1 MTHLDATSPAPRTVD
16 FTSAHDVFISYAR
29 EDESTADSLQA
40 DLSAASLS
48 TFLDRRSLLV
58 GVDWHAELM
67 TAIAGAATLVVVFSD
82 AWQQSPM
89 CQDELAAARNQ
100 GKSVIAYRPNGK
112 KRAAHAHSIPTDTL
126 HAAGAADVVRLVR
139 EALPFGRLQARL
151 ELAAEIGPSNTG
163 FGGARGRRDLH
174 EILRT
179 LSAAGYASS
188 KAVVQL
194 RTEIDRTHRRR
205 VINRAAA
212 SLVAAALTVGAVALD
227 RVAGFSHDRE
237 VQERRVQESL
247 VLARRSLEKSSYD
260 AFRLALRA
268 VRKSPTDLATTAA
281 RRALAEVPST
291 RHVATLDVGAPVL
304 GAGVRQDGGIVVLAA
319 NGAILRNRPTGSIGR
334 LPVGITDAS
343 VALDGGTA
351 IVQDENGVLAEWDLD
366 TMNPLHE
373 IARRV
378 STFATTSDLST
389 VAWAAERQ
397 LRVSGTW
404 DANLSTPRETTAL
417 AIRST
422 DKTVAF
428 LDRSGR
434 LYACQA
440 NCRNP
445 ALVGTVPTSP
455 RAQIALSP
463 SCYGWDKLTSGKT
476 RCIWWRSGDKLG
488 RFARMDADLTTWKPY
503 DDNRFV
509 ASRGSGLLHMG
520 SRWLDLTVDDR
531 QHTRFEQVDG
541 PTDAQGQFVDGT
553 TRRMSDGSAVAVAWK
568 SKGLVVARRLPA
580 PLAGTGAP
588 LGEYDGGYL
597 MMDLKERD
605 DVRTA
610 SFYAL
615 DQSDSRRVHR
625 LRLDITSDELAVGW
639 DTTKWHTSGKGRTAV
654 LSLPERTIVWVNGR
668 RVAELPSVSSLAL
681 RTDGSRLAAVVKG
694 SLWEWG
700 IDPKGLHKS
709 NRPVWRAA
717 DGAQA
722 LHVAWLNEQG
732 LAFTT
737 SDRLTHLVDH
747 GGEEK
752 AKTALPTS
760 PIGIAASRSGR
771 YVVVTA
777 DRRVYLLDNALNL
790 IATTDSQTAWG
801 YAPRLAPDDSSVA
814 FTDIEDGGQHYDS
827 NPAWKALS
835 LPDLRP
841 LGSDREITYR
851 TAVYVPLA
859 DYRILTSQ
867 SGVVDLCRACGA
879 GTADEVVSAMESA
892 AQVLGVGE
900 FPQGIARNTSPIA
913 TSTII
918 PRHLT
923 DEEVRRYLD
932 RFVRAVQDN
941 NLDSARDFV
950 DPAILQSLK
959 VGQPLNLD
967 TSDCGIDPSGHGA
980 CQGFDSIPSAGCV
993 EMWEIRYVRT
1003 PTAIYIYEH
1012 AGIGDTC

>member
-1 MTHLDATSPAPRTVD
+1 MTRLDATSQVPRTVD

-29 EDESTADSLQA
+29 VDESTADSLQA

-67 TAIAGAATLVVVFSD
+67 TAIAGAATLVAVVSE

-89 CQDELAAARNQ
+89 CQGELAAARDQ
-100 GKSVIAYRPNGK
+100 GKPVIAYLPNGSQPSTL
-112 KRAAHAHSIPTDTL
+112 AHSIPIDTL
-126 HAAGAADVVRLVR
+126 HAAGAADVVRLVQ

-151 ELAAEIGPSNTG
+151 ELAADIGPSSAG
-163 FGGARGRRDLH
+163 FAGAKGRRDLH

-188 KAVVQL
+188 KAVTQL
-194 RTEIDRTHRRR
+194 RIEIDRAHRRR
-205 VINRAAA
+205 VIKRAVA
-212 SLVAAALTVGAVALD
+212 SLVAAGLAVGALALD
-227 RVAGFSHDRE
+227 RVAGFGHERE

-247 VLARRSLEKSSYD
+247 VLAGRSLEKSSYD

-291 RHVATLDVGAPVL
+291 RDVATLDVGAQVL

-319 NGAILRNRPTGSIGR
+319 NGAIFRSQATGSTGR

-351 IVQDENGVLAEWDLD
+351 IVQDEDGVLAEWDLD
-366 TMNPLHE
+366 TINPLHE

-389 VAWAAERQ
+389 VAWAADRQ
-397 LRVSGTW
+397 VRISGTW
-404 DANLSTPRETTAL
+404 DAILSTPRETTAL

-422 DKTVAF
+422 DKTIAF

-434 LYACQA
+434 VYACQA
-440 NCRNP
+440 TCRNP
-445 ALVGTVPTSP
+445 ALVGAVPTSSQS
-455 RAQIALSP
+455 QIALSP
-463 SCYGWDKLTSGKT
+463 SCYGWDRVTSGPT
-476 RCIWWRSGDKLG
+476 RCIWWRSGDESG
-488 RFARMDADLTTWKPY
+488 RFARVDSGPNTWVPY
-503 DDNRFV
+503 DENRFV
-509 ASRGSGLLHMG
+509 ASRGSGLLDMT
-520 SRWLDLTVDDR
+520 SRWLDLMVDDR

-553 TRRMSDGSAVAVAWK
+553 TRRMPDGSVVAVAWK
-568 SKGLVVARRLPA
+568 TKGLVLARRLPA
-580 PLAGTGAP
+580 PLAGTGDP

-597 MMDLKERD
+597 MMDLKEHD

-615 DQSDSRRVHR
+615 DQSESRGVGQVP
-625 LRLDITSDELAVGW
+625 LDTTSDELAGGW
-639 DTTKWHTSGKGRTAV
+639 DTTKWHTSAKGRTAV
-654 LSLPERTIVWVNGR
+654 LSLPDRSIVWVNGR
-668 RVAELPSVSSLAL
+668 RVAELPGVSSLAL
-681 RTDGSRLAAVVKG
+681 RMDGSRLAAVVEG
-694 SLWEWG
+694 NLWEWG
-700 IDPKGLHKS
+700 IDPKGLHRS
-709 NRPVWRAA
+709 NRPVWRAT

-722 LHVAWLNEQG
+722 LHVAWLNEQA

-737 SDRLTHLVDH
+737 SDRVTHLVDH
-747 GGEEK
+747 GEER
-752 AKTALPTS
+752 ATTTLPTS

-790 IATTDSQTAWG
+790 IATADSQTAWG
-801 YAPRLAPDDSSVA
+801 YAPRLAPDDRSVV
-814 FTDIEDGGQHYDS
+814 FTDLQDGGQHYDS
-827 NPAWKALS
+827 MPNWKALS

-841 LGSDREITYR
+841 VGSDQEITYR
-851 TAVYVPLA
+851 TVAYVPLA
-859 DYRILTSQ
+859 DDKLLNSQ
-867 SGVVDLCRACGA
+867 SGVVDLCRVCGD
-879 GTADEVVSAMESA
+879 GTANEVISAIESA
-892 AQVLGVGE
+892 AQILGVGE
-900 FPQGIARNTSPIA
+900 FPQGTVRNVA
-913 TSTII
+913 LSTITTVN
-918 PRHLT
+918 PTRLT
-923 DEEVRRYLD
+923 DEDVRRYLD
-932 RFVRAVQDN
+932 RFVRAVQENMPDTV
-941 NLDSARDFV
+941 RDFV
-950 DPAILQSLK
+950 DPALLYSFK

-980 CQGFDSIPSAGCV
+980 CQGFDSIPGAGCV

-1012 AGIGDTC
+1012 DGLGDTC